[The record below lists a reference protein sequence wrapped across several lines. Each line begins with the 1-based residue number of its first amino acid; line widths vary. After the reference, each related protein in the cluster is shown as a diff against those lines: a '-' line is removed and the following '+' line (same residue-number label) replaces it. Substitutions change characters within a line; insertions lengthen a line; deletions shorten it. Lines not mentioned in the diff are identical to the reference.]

1 MVCLINLTLGMSNAG
16 SSSFINFWKDSD
28 CVMFKGWVSK
38 IIQLINKL
46 QSSIWRDS
54 LCGVTFNSWDSEG

>member
-1 MVCLINLTLGMSNAG
+1 MVCLINLTLGMSNTG
-16 SSSFINFWKDSD
+16 SSSFINFRKDSD

-46 QSSIWRDS
+46 QSSIWWDF
-54 LCGVTFNSWDSEG
+54 LCDVTSNSWDSGG